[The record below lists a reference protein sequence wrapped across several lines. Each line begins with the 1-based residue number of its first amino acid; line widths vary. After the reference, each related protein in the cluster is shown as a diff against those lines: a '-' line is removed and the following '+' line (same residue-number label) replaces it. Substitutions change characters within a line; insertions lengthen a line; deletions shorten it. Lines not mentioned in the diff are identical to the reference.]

1 VVLGLLC
8 RRSLFDRVVVEKIVE
23 LSEVGVCVELSE
35 ATCGDKNAQ
44 RFDDKRARLK
54 SDVVMLDG

>member
-8 RRSLFDRVVVEKIVE
+8 RRSVDRVVYEMSG

-44 RFDDKRARLK
+44 RFDDKRAQTTE
-54 SDVVMLDG
+54 DVVVDG